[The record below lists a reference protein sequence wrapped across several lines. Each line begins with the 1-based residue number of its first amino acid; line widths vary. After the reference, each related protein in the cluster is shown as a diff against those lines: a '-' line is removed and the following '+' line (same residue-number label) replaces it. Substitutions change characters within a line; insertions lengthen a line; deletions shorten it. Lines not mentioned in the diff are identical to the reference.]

1 MDARRSAQVAAR
13 PASARGRHRGP
24 AGAGNPALLC
34 RRTGAAAAGARG
46 RGGEGRH
53 QRRRHQ
59 RSATA
64 GAPLLAQCGAC
75 GDGLGAGQPAA
86 LSRGRGGA
94 RRARAAAATGRTY
107 RRDCFRSARFRR
119 SRMPAADGRKGVLL
133 STIAVHVEDAV
144 ARITLDR
151 PDKRN
156 AINDDM
162 RNELTAAFAALDADP
177 SVRVVVLTGAGSAFC
192 AGGDLIASATPDP
205 QRPRIVEPL
214 DQFSKPVIAAINGLA
229 FGGGLELALACDLR
243 IAATGARFAL
253 PEVRIGSLPGSG
265 GTQRLPAVIG
275 PSLAA
280 QMILTG
286 EPIDAARALA
296 AGLVTELCE
305 PDKLLDVAM
314 GHARTIARNAP
325 LAVIAAKRALRV
337 AAGTHRAENLDVER
351 KLFNELAL
359 SEDRNEGRQAFREK
373 RQPVFKGK

>member
-1 MDARRSAQVAAR
+1 M
-13 PASARGRHRGP
+13 
-24 AGAGNPALLC
+24 
-34 RRTGAAAAGARG
+34 
-46 RGGEGRH
+46 
-53 QRRRHQ
+53 
-59 RSATA
+59 
-64 GAPLLAQCGAC
+64 
-75 GDGLGAGQPAA
+75 
-86 LSRGRGGA
+86 
-94 RRARAAAATGRTY
+94 
-107 RRDCFRSARFRR
+107 
-119 SRMPAADGRKGVLL
+119 

-156 AINDDM
+156 AINDEM
-162 RNELTAAFAALDADP
+162 RNELTAAFAAFDADS

-192 AGGDLIASATPDP
+192 AGGDLSASTAPDP

-265 GTQRLPAVIG
+265 GTQRLPAVVG

-296 AGLVTELCE
+296 TGLVTELCE
-305 PDKLLDVAM
+305 PDQLLDIAM

-337 AAGTHRAENLDVER
+337 AAGTHGAENLDVER

-359 SEDRNEGRQAFREK
+359 SEDRNEGRRAFREK

>member
-1 MDARRSAQVAAR
+1 
-13 PASARGRHRGP
+13 
-24 AGAGNPALLC
+24 
-34 RRTGAAAAGARG
+34 
-46 RGGEGRH
+46 
-53 QRRRHQ
+53 
-59 RSATA
+59 
-64 GAPLLAQCGAC
+64 
-75 GDGLGAGQPAA
+75 
-86 LSRGRGGA
+86 
-94 RRARAAAATGRTY
+94 
-107 RRDCFRSARFRR
+107 
-119 SRMPAADGRKGVLL
+119 L

-162 RNELTAAFAALDADP
+162 RNELTVAFSAFDAEP

-192 AGGDLIASATPDP
+192 AGGDLSASVTPDP

-243 IAATGARFAL
+243 IAAVGARFAL

-265 GTQRLPAVIG
+265 GTQRLPAVVG

-305 PDKLLDVAM
+305 PDKLLDIAM

-337 AAGTHRAENLDVER
+337 AAGMHRAENLDVER

-359 SEDRNEGRQAFREK
+359 SEDRDEGRQAFREK

>member
-1 MDARRSAQVAAR
+1 
-13 PASARGRHRGP
+13 
-24 AGAGNPALLC
+24 
-34 RRTGAAAAGARG
+34 
-46 RGGEGRH
+46 
-53 QRRRHQ
+53 
-59 RSATA
+59 
-64 GAPLLAQCGAC
+64 
-75 GDGLGAGQPAA
+75 
-86 LSRGRGGA
+86 
-94 RRARAAAATGRTY
+94 
-107 RRDCFRSARFRR
+107 
-119 SRMPAADGRKGVLL
+119 
-133 STIAVHVEDAV
+133 
-144 ARITLDR
+144 
-151 PDKRN
+151 
-156 AINDDM
+156 
-162 RNELTAAFAALDADP
+162 
-177 SVRVVVLTGAGSAFC
+177 
-192 AGGDLIASATPDP
+192 
-205 QRPRIVEPL
+205 
-214 DQFSKPVIAAINGLA
+214 
-229 FGGGLELALACDLR
+229 
-243 IAATGARFAL
+243 L

-265 GTQRLPAVIG
+265 GTQRLPAVVG

>member
-1 MDARRSAQVAAR
+1 
-13 PASARGRHRGP
+13 
-24 AGAGNPALLC
+24 
-34 RRTGAAAAGARG
+34 
-46 RGGEGRH
+46 
-53 QRRRHQ
+53 
-59 RSATA
+59 
-64 GAPLLAQCGAC
+64 
-75 GDGLGAGQPAA
+75 
-86 LSRGRGGA
+86 
-94 RRARAAAATGRTY
+94 
-107 RRDCFRSARFRR
+107 
-119 SRMPAADGRKGVLL
+119 L
-133 STIAVHVEDAV
+133 STIAIHVEDAV
-144 ARITLDR
+144 ARVTLAR

-162 RNELTAAFAALDADP
+162 RAELTAAFAAFDADS

-192 AGGDLIASATPDP
+192 AGGDLSASAAPDP
-205 QRPRIVEPL
+205 HRPRIVEPL
-214 DQFSKPVIAAINGLA
+214 DQFS

-286 EPIDAARALA
+286 EPIDAVRALA

-305 PDKLLDVAM
+305 PDKLIDTAM
-314 GHARTIARNAP
+314 AHARTIARNAP

-337 AAGTHRAENLDVER
+337 AAGTHRAENLDFER

-373 RQPVFKGK
+373 RPPVFKGK

>member
-1 MDARRSAQVAAR
+1 M
-13 PASARGRHRGP
+13 
-24 AGAGNPALLC
+24 
-34 RRTGAAAAGARG
+34 
-46 RGGEGRH
+46 
-53 QRRRHQ
+53 
-59 RSATA
+59 
-64 GAPLLAQCGAC
+64 
-75 GDGLGAGQPAA
+75 
-86 LSRGRGGA
+86 
-94 RRARAAAATGRTY
+94 
-107 RRDCFRSARFRR
+107 
-119 SRMPAADGRKGVLL
+119 
-133 STIAVHVEDAV
+133 STIAIHVEDAV
-144 ARITLDR
+144 ARVTLDR

-162 RNELTAAFAALDADP
+162 RSELTAAFAAFDADS

-192 AGGDLIASATPDP
+192 AGGDLSASAAPDP
-205 QRPRIVEPL
+205 HRPRIVEPL
-214 DQFSKPVIAAINGLA
+214 DQFSKPVIAAINGVA

-286 EPIDAARALA
+286 EPIDALRALA

-305 PDKLLDVAM
+305 PDKLIETAM
-314 GHARTIARNAP
+314 AHARTIARNAP

-337 AAGTHRAENLDVER
+337 AAGTHRTDNLDFER

-359 SEDRNEGRQAFREK
+359 SEDRNEGRRAFREK
-373 RQPVFKGK
+373 RPPVFKGK